1 MKYSLCIEPVWENVD
16 FYDRIKMAKD
26 CGLDAI
32 EFWDPGDYDCKK
44 IGSIA
49 ANEGIAIS
57 DCCIN
62 RAWTIRMSWDWSL
75 VGPNVE
81 KSLNYAEDLNTKTLI
96 GLSDDLKGHADCE
109 KIALIENL
117 KRAAEMA
124 EKKGVTIVLEAL
136 NSNYNHKG
144 YWLDSANVG
153 FEIVKAV
160 NSPSIKLL
168 YDVYHMQ
175 LMEGNIINT
184 VTENIKNIGHF
195 HSAGVPGRFELR
207 DTEVNYPA
215 VIKAIDAAGYDKYF
229 GFEFWG
235 SKGDDTFSVKDN
247 LAYCNGK

>member
-16 FYDRIKMAKD
+16 FYDRIKMAKE

-32 EFWDPGDYDCKK
+32 EFWDPADYDCKK

-62 RAWTIRMSWDWSL
+62 KAWTIRMSWDWSL

-81 KSLNYAEDLNTKTLI
+81 KSLNYAEELNTKTLI
-96 GLSDDLKGHADCE
+96 GLSDDLKGHKQCE
-109 KIALIENL
+109 EFALIENL

-136 NSNYNHKG
+136 NSTYNHKG

-160 NSPSIKLL
+160 NSPYIKLL

-175 LMEGNIINT
+175 LMEGNLINT
-184 VTENIKNIGHF
+184 VTDNIKNIGHF

-215 VIKAIDAAGYDKYF
+215 VIKAIDNAGYDKYF

-247 LAYCNGK
+247 LAYCNGN

>member
-16 FYDRIKMAKD
+16 FYDRIKLAKD
-26 CGLDAI
+26 AGMDAI
-32 EFWDPGDYDCKK
+32 EFWDPADYDCKK

-49 ANEGIAIS
+49 ANVGIPIS

-62 RAWTIRMSWDWSL
+62 KAWTIRMSWPWEL

-81 KSLNYAEDLNTKTLI
+81 LSLNYAEDLNTKTLI

-109 KIALIENL
+109 KMALIENL
-117 KRAAEMA
+117 KRAAELA

-160 NSPSIKLL
+160 NSPNIKLL
-168 YDVYHMQ
+168 YDVYHM
-175 LMEGNIINT
+175 
-184 VTENIKNIGHF
+184 
-195 HSAGVPGRFELR
+195 
-207 DTEVNYPA
+207 
-215 VIKAIDAAGYDKYF
+215 
-229 GFEFWG
+229 
-235 SKGDDTFSVKDN
+235 
-247 LAYCNGK
+247 

>member
-1 MKYSLCIEPVWENVD
+1 MKYSLCIEPVWEKID
-16 FYDRIKMAKD
+16 FYDRIKLAKD
-26 CGLDAI
+26 AGMDAI
-32 EFWDPGDYDCKK
+32 EFWDPADYDCKK

-49 ANEGIAIS
+49 ANVGIPIS

-62 RAWTIRMSWDWSL
+62 KAWTIRMSWPWEV

-81 KSLNYAEDLNTKTLI
+81 LSLNYAEDLNTKTLI

-124 EKKGVTIVLEAL
+124 EKKDVTIVLEAL

-144 YWLDSANVG
+144 YWLDSAYVG

-160 NSPSIKLL
+160 NSPNIKLL

-175 LMEGNIINT
+175 LMEGNLINT
-184 VTENIKNIGHF
+184 ITDNIKLIGHF
-195 HSAGVPGRFELR
+195 HSAGVPGRNELR
-207 DTEVNYPA
+207 GTEVNYPA
-215 VIKAIDAAGYDKYF
+215 VIAAADKAGYDKYF
-229 GFEFWG
+229 GFEYWPTF
-235 SKGDDTFSVKDN
+235 DDTESVKDN
-247 LAYCNGK
+247 LAYVKGN

>member
-1 MKYSLCIEPVWENVD
+1 MKYSLCIEPVWEKID
-16 FYDRIKMAKD
+16 FYDRIKLAKD
-26 CGLDAI
+26 AGMDAI
-32 EFWDPGDYDCKK
+32 EFWDPADYDCKK

-49 ANEGIAIS
+49 ANAGIPIS

-62 RAWTIRMSWDWSL
+62 KAWTIRMSWPWEV

-81 KSLNYAEDLNTKTLI
+81 LSLNYAEDLNTKTLI

-144 YWLDSANVG
+144 YWLDSAYVG

-160 NSPSIKLL
+160 NSPNIKLL

-175 LMEGNIINT
+175 LMEGNLINT
-184 VTENIKNIGHF
+184 ITDNIKLIGHF
-195 HSAGVPGRFELR
+195 HSAGVPGRNELR
-207 DTEVNYPA
+207 GTEVNYPA
-215 VIKAIDAAGYDKYF
+215 VIAAAEKAGYDRYF
-229 GFEFWG
+229 GFEYWPTF
-235 SKGDDTFSVKDN
+235 DDTESVKDN
-247 LAYCNGK
+247 LAYVKGN

>member
-1 MKYSLCIEPVWENVD
+1 MKYSLCIEPVWEKVD
-16 FYDRIKMAKD
+16 FYDRIKLAKD
-26 CGLDAI
+26 AGMDAI
-32 EFWDPGDYDCKK
+32 EFWDPADYDCKK

-49 ANEGIAIS
+49 ANVGIPIS

-62 RAWTIRMSWDWSL
+62 KAWTIRMSWPWEV

-81 KSLNYAEDLNTKTLI
+81 LSLNYAEDLNTKTLI

-124 EKKGVTIVLEAL
+124 EKKDVTIVLEAL

-144 YWLDSANVG
+144 YWLDSAYVG

-160 NSPSIKLL
+160 NSPNIKLL

-175 LMEGNIINT
+175 LMEGNLINT
-184 VTENIKNIGHF
+184 ITDNIKLIGHF
-195 HSAGVPGRFELR
+195 HSAGVPGRNELR
-207 DTEVNYPA
+207 GTEVNYPA
-215 VIKAIDAAGYDKYF
+215 VIAAADKAGYDKYF
-229 GFEFWG
+229 GFEYWPTF
-235 SKGDDTFSVKDN
+235 DDTESVKDN
-247 LAYCNGK
+247 LAYVKGN